1 MLHLQAIFQ
10 CTIRILEVA
19 YAIACEPYEE
29 ESISL
34 KLFPLLGK
42 KLISSFQC
50 DDQHMDHLHFAI
62 IFLVEHSWIIQFCEI
77 FTQDLREFVLEL
89 E

>member
-1 MLHLQAIFQ
+1 MVHLQAIFQ

-19 YAIACEPYEE
+19 YVIACELYEE

-50 DDQHMDHLHFAI
+50 DDQHTAI
-62 IFLVEHSWIIQFCEI
+62 TTFLCVLVFIPLLKFDDNLIFRS
-77 FTQDLREFVLEL
+77 R
-89 E
+89 

>member
-10 CTIRILEVA
+10 CTICILEVV
-19 YAIACEPYEE
+19 YAIVCKPYEE

-34 KLFPLLGK
+34 KLFPFLSK

-50 DDQHMDHLHFAI
+50 DNQHMDHLYFAI
-62 IFLVEHSWIIQFCEI
+62 IFLVEHS
-77 FTQDLREFVLEL
+77 
-89 E
+89 